1 MLTINELR
9 DQFEIQGEA
18 IVKWVNPDGNDEEIY
33 HEGDIA
39 EFPAGHP
46 AADMEIEYQYSITK
60 NVGTFQNPVYVGV
73 TVYEVKKA
81 DD

>member
-1 MLTINELR
+1 MLSINELR

-18 IVKWVNPDGNDEEIY
+18 IVKWVDPYGDDEEIY
-33 HEGDIA
+33 FEGDIGNFSA
-39 EFPAGHP
+39 DNP
-46 AADMEIEYQYSITK
+46 AAEMEIEYQYSITK

>member
-9 DQFEIQGEA
+9 DQFELQGEA
-18 IVKWVNPDGNDEEIY
+18 LVKWVDPYGDDEEIY
-33 HEGDIA
+33 HDGDIA
-39 EFPAGHP
+39 DFSADHP
-46 AADMEIEYQYSITK
+46 AADMEIIFQYAITK
-60 NVGTFQNPVYVGV
+60 NVGTFASPVYVGV

>member
-1 MLTINELR
+1 MLTINDLS
-9 DQFEIQGEA
+9 DQFELQGEA
-18 IVKWVNPDGNDEEIY
+18 IVKWVDPDGNDEEIY
-33 HEGDIA
+33 FEGDIA

-46 AADMEIEYQYSITK
+46 AANMEIIFQYAITK

-73 TVYEVKKA
+73 TVYEVKKS